1 IAYMPPTP
9 AAERD
14 DGQPRLACIAEYS
27 GHLFVGA
34 RLDNSLRADA
44 VDRVPL
50 RVIRR
55 VSVLVANNATQV
67 IENGCLSDQVSC
79 PTRRRPRRPWR
90 SPLSFATRPRRSLSR
105 SGRPCPG

>member
-1 IAYMPPTP
+1 MPPTP

-27 GHLFVGA
+27 GHLFVRT
-34 RLDNSLRADA
+34 RLDNSLRADT
-44 VDRVPL
+44 VNYKPPR
-50 RVIRR
+50 
-55 VSVLVANNATQV
+55 LVRPEGMLIANDGVQV